1 MEKKKIKVLHMLCS
15 SRFSG
20 AENVAC
26 QIIKMFKD
34 NQDYE
39 FAYASPDGQIKEALA
54 ERGIRFLPMRQC
66 SFLEY
71 RRVIKD
77 FNPDIIHAHDMKATV
92 LAAACCGT
100 IPLISHVHNNNFDSR
115 KLSLKTILYRLTCKK
130 VVHAFWVSMSSYYG
144 YYYHDK
150 FKEKSSVLYN
160 VINTDEL
167 REKAEN
173 AEKQNGF
180 DIVYLGRLTPPKNP
194 QRLIK
199 ILASVIQKNPGTQ
212 CAVIGSGELAEITE
226 ECIRSA
232 GAQNNIHM
240 LGFMDNAYGILKHSK
255 LMLMTSRWEG
265 TPMCALEAMALGVPL
280 VSTPTDGLKELVVS
294 GETGYLSNDDN
305 ELAENCIRIIN
316 YPEERRKFSSNTL
329 ARSDKMMDI
338 DHYYHEIL
346 KSYELCTKNRCR
358 AGSFYPG

>member
-150 FKEKSSVLYN
+150 FK
-160 VINTDEL
+160 
-167 REKAEN
+167 
-173 AEKQNGF
+173 
-180 DIVYLGRLTPPKNP
+180 
-194 QRLIK
+194 
-199 ILASVIQKNPGTQ
+199 
-212 CAVIGSGELAEITE
+212 
-226 ECIRSA
+226 
-232 GAQNNIHM
+232 
-240 LGFMDNAYGILKHSK
+240 
-255 LMLMTSRWEG
+255 
-265 TPMCALEAMALGVPL
+265 
-280 VSTPTDGLKELVVS
+280 
-294 GETGYLSNDDN
+294 
-305 ELAENCIRIIN
+305 
-316 YPEERRKFSSNTL
+316 
-329 ARSDKMMDI
+329 
-338 DHYYHEIL
+338 
-346 KSYELCTKNRCR
+346 
-358 AGSFYPG
+358 